1 MPTASRP
8 QHQRRSASRA
18 SLFSPGA
25 TSRSLPRAAV
35 LSSPLAAVAV
45 QPASPREAV
54 AVMSQLSCR
63 ERVRRHRMP
72 ALHQMSR
79 SVSRFRPR
87 LCCSSAWPRGPPL
100 INTVARAAG
109 MPIKPCA
116 LCAPDTF
123 WSPGYPGDLTLQI
136 FSGRQNP
143 LLLPPSARNALREH
157 LAGRTPIP
165 RPCYRCGSHC
175 LRRNLDRL
183 TIAHTEM

>member
-8 QHQRRSASRA
+8 QHQRRLAYRA

-35 LSSPLAAVAV
+35 LSSPLAAVAVNPSSPLAAVAV

-79 SVSRFRPR
+79 SVWRFRPR

-116 LCAPDTF
+116 PCAPDTF
-123 WSPGYPGDLTLQI
+123 WSPGYSGDLTLKI
-136 FSGRQNP
+136 FSRRQNP
-143 LLLPPSARNALREH
+143 FFTPVDTKCSA
-157 LAGRTPIP
+157 RTPIRSYADSP
-165 RPCYRCGSHC
+165 TMLQVR
-175 LRRNLDRL
+175 
-183 TIAHTEM
+183 